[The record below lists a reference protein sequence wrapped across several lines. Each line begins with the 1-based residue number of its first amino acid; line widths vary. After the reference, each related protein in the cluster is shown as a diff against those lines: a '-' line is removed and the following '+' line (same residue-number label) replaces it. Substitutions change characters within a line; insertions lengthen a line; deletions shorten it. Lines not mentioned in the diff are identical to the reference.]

1 MGKISPVAAKYIVRA
16 ELEAN
21 GVVEKPDAVGAIFG
35 QTEGLLGAELEL
47 RELQKSGRI
56 GRIEVN
62 VDSKAGRTLGHIEV
76 PSSMD
81 KAETAIIAAALE
93 TIDRIGPCTA
103 KIKVIAIDDVR
114 ISKRKFI
121 IDRAKDLLMHL
132 MREMLPDTQEITDAV
147 RDSVRTAEVVE
158 WGPDKLAAGP
168 DIMSEDEIIVVEGRA
183 DVLNLLKHGIKNVI
197 AVEGTH
203 IPKSLADMS
212 KQKTV
217 TLFVDGDRGGDL
229 IFKEMK
235 QVSEVDFIAR
245 APNGLE
251 VEELTK
257 KELHKCL
264 RAKIATEQ
272 VSGSI
277 EEVPT
282 ANLDDDDDEDD
293 DEEERGTAIRKEP
306 QMPLV
311 SPMRQPTTTMGSN
324 QPLSPQQTR
333 AVQGA
338 VKEYLKLP
346 SSSTMPQRPPTM
358 MPTREQPISQAM
370 MPATRAPTEVI
381 HLDDRRKETFRK
393 LIEEIIG
400 TRGAYLLDDKLD
412 ILGKVPLTE
421 LPRSLEGMGNVQA
434 IVIDGVITT
443 RLLDMTYKSR
453 SIKYIV
459 GMRRIG
465 IPRPPVDVLLLTPQE
480 LGV

>member
-16 ELEAN
+16 DLEAN

-62 VDSKAGRTLGHIEV
+62 VDSKAGKTLGRIEI

-103 KIKVIAIDDVR
+103 KIKVMAIDDVR

-121 IDRAKDLLMHL
+121 VDRAKDLLMHL
-132 MREMLPDTQEITDAV
+132 MRDMLPDTQEITDAV
-147 RDSVRTAEVVE
+147 RDSVRTAEVME

-168 DIMSEDEIIVVEGRA
+168 EIATEDEIIVVEGRA

-203 IPKSLADMS
+203 IPKSLADLTR
-212 KQKTV
+212 QKTV

-245 APNGLE
+245 APSGLE

-257 KELHKCL
+257 KEIHKCL

-282 ANLDDDDDEDD
+282 ASAEEG
-293 DEEERGTAIRKEP
+293 DEEDEEREERRGPPGSQMRSPAMPPRPPQASYGPPMSQQPMDASMAGRKTMIAGQGAPQIR
-306 QMPLV
+306 
-311 SPMRQPTTTMGSN
+311 
-324 QPLSPQQTR
+324 PLSAEEAR
-333 AVQGA
+333 MEERSVA
-338 VKEYLKLP
+338 
-346 SSSTMPQRPPTM
+346 
-358 MPTREQPISQAM
+358 
-370 MPATRAPTEVI
+370 
-381 HLDDRRKETFRK
+381 LDEKRKDAFRK

-400 TRGAYLLDDKLD
+400 TRGAYLLDEKLD

-421 LPRSLEGMGNVQA
+421 LPRSLEGIGNVQS
-434 IVIDGVITT
+434 IVMDGVITS
-443 RLLDMTYKSR
+443 RLLDMTSKNR

-480 LGV
+480 LGI

>member
-16 ELEAN
+16 DLEAN

-62 VDSKAGRTLGHIEV
+62 VDSKAGKTLGRIEI

-103 KIKVIAIDDVR
+103 KIKVMAIDDVR

-121 IDRAKDLLMHL
+121 VDRAKDLLMHL
-132 MREMLPDTQEITDAV
+132 MRDMLPDTQEITDAV
-147 RDSVRTAEVVE
+147 RDSVRTAEVME

-168 DIMSEDEIIVVEGRA
+168 DIANEDEIIVVEGRA

-203 IPKSLADMS
+203 IPKSLADLTR
-212 KQKTV
+212 QKTV

-245 APNGLE
+245 APSGLE

-257 KELHKCL
+257 KEIHKCL

-272 VSGSI
+272 VTSI

-282 ANLDDDDDEDD
+282 ARAEEGDDED
-293 DEEERGTAIRKEP
+293 EEREERRGPPGP
-306 QMPLV
+306 QMRSPAIIPPRPPQAPYG
-311 SPMRQPTTTMGSN
+311 SPMSQQPMDASMAGRKTIVG
-324 QPLSPQQTR
+324 
-333 AVQGA
+333 QGA
-338 VKEYLKLP
+338 
-346 SSSTMPQRPPTM
+346 PQVRPLGAEEARM
-358 MPTREQPISQAM
+358 EERSVA
-370 MPATRAPTEVI
+370 
-381 HLDDRRKETFRK
+381 LDEKRKDAFRK

-400 TRGAYLLDDKLD
+400 TRGAYLLDEKLD

-421 LPRSLEGMGNVQA
+421 LPRSLEGMGNVQS
-434 IVIDGVITT
+434 IVMDGVITS
-443 RLLDMTYKSR
+443 RLLDMTSKNR

-480 LGV
+480 LGI

>member
-16 ELEAN
+16 DLEAN

-62 VDSKAGRTLGHIEV
+62 VDSKAGKTLGRIEI

-103 KIKVIAIDDVR
+103 KIMVIAIDDVR

-132 MREMLPDTQEITDAV
+132 MRDMLPDTQEITDAV
-147 RDSVRTAEVVE
+147 RDSVRTAEVME

-168 DIMSEDEIIVVEGRA
+168 DIATEDEIIVVEGRA

-203 IPKSLADMS
+203 IPKSLSDLS
-212 KQKTV
+212 RQKTV

-245 APNGLE
+245 APSGLE

-257 KELHKCL
+257 KEIHKCL

-272 VSGSI
+272 VLGSI

-282 ANLDDDDDEDD
+282 ASAEEG
-293 DEEERGTAIRKEP
+293 DEEENEVGARGGGP
-306 QMPLV
+306 QMCPPASIQPRLQQQQQQPA
-311 SPMRQPTTTMGSN
+311 SPMSQ
-324 QPLSPQQTR
+324 
-333 AVQGA
+333 
-338 VKEYLKLP
+338 
-346 SSSTMPQRPPTM
+346 PQRPHM
-358 MPTREQPISQAM
+358 MGEAQQPM
-370 MPATRAPTEVI
+370 APLRSPEAL
-381 HLDDRRKETFRK
+381 HLDERRKDAFRK

-400 TRGAYLLDDKLD
+400 TRGAYLLDEKLD

-421 LPRSLEGMGNVQA
+421 LPRSLEGIGNVQS
-434 IVIDGVITT
+434 IVMDGVITS
-443 RLLDMTYKSR
+443 RLLDMTSKNR

>member
-16 ELEAN
+16 DIEAN

-62 VDSKAGRTLGHIEV
+62 VDSKAGKTLGRIEI

-121 IDRAKDLLMHL
+121 VERAKDLLMHL
-132 MREMLPDTQEITDAV
+132 MRDMLPDTQEITDAV
-147 RDSVRTAEVVE
+147 RDSVRTAEVME

-168 DIMSEDEIIVVEGRA
+168 DIANEDEIIVVEGRA

-203 IPKSLADMS
+203 IPKSLADLTR
-212 KQKTV
+212 QKTV

-245 APNGLE
+245 APSGLE

-257 KELHKCL
+257 KEIHKCL

-272 VSGSI
+272 VTSI
-277 EEVPT
+277 EDVPT
-282 ANLDDDDDEDD
+282 ARAEDGDDEDEEREERRGPPPGPQMRSPAIMPPRPPQASYGPPMSQQPMD
-293 DEEERGTAIRKEP
+293 ASMAGRKSIVGQGAPQIRPLGAEEARMEERGVALDEKRKD
-306 QMPLV
+306 
-311 SPMRQPTTTMGSN
+311 
-324 QPLSPQQTR
+324 
-333 AVQGA
+333 A
-338 VKEYLKLP
+338 
-346 SSSTMPQRPPTM
+346 
-358 MPTREQPISQAM
+358 
-370 MPATRAPTEVI
+370 
-381 HLDDRRKETFRK
+381 FRK

-400 TRGAYLLDDKLD
+400 TRGAYLLDEKLD

-421 LPRSLEGMGNVQA
+421 LPRSLEGMGNVQS
-434 IVIDGVITT
+434 IVMDGVITS
-443 RLLDMTYKSR
+443 RLLDMTSKNR

>member
-168 DIMSEDEIIVVEGRA
+168 DIMGEDEIIVVEGRA

-264 RAKIATEQ
+264 RARIATEQ

-293 DEEERGTAIRKEP
+293 DENGEQRGPTTAMVRKEP
-306 QMPLV
+306 QMPSAV
-311 SPMRQPTTTMGSN
+311 APPMMMRPPMTTPSMSHQPAAS
-324 QPLSPQQTR
+324 
-333 AVQGA
+333 
-338 VKEYLKLP
+338 
-346 SSSTMPQRPPTM
+346 MPQRPPM
-358 MPTREQPISQAM
+358 QAM
-370 MPATRAPTEVI
+370 PAPRAPTEVI

>member
-158 WGPDKLAAGP
+158 WGPDKLTAGP
-168 DIMSEDEIIVVEGRA
+168 DIMNEDEIIVVEGRA

-197 AVEGTH
+197 AAEGTH

-212 KQKTV
+212 RQKTV

-257 KELHKCL
+257 KEIHKCL

-282 ANLDDDDDEDD
+282 ATTDEDDEED
-293 DEEERGTAIRKEP
+293 DEEERGVRRAP
-306 QMPLV
+306 QMPPLAP
-311 SPMRQPTTTMGSN
+311 PMRQPN
-324 QPLSPQQTR
+324 
-333 AVQGA
+333 
-338 VKEYLKLP
+338 
-346 SSSTMPQRPPTM
+346 TMPQQQPPSSMSQRPPMTQ
-358 MPTREQPISQAM
+358 REQQPSS
-370 MPATRAPTEVI
+370 PAIMSGPRAPEII

-400 TRGAYLLDDKLD
+400 TRGAYLLDEKLD

-421 LPRSLEGMGNVQA
+421 LPRSLEGLGNVQA

-443 RLLDMTYKSR
+443 RLLDMTYKNR

>member
-132 MREMLPDTQEITDAV
+132 MKEMLPDTQEITDAV

-203 IPKSLADMS
+203 IPKSLAEMS

-264 RAKIATEQ
+264 RARIATEQ

-282 ANLDDDDDEDD
+282 ANLDDDDDDD
-293 DEEERGTAIRKEP
+293 DNEGERGGTVMKKEP
-306 QMPLV
+306 QMP
-311 SPMRQPTTTMGSN
+311 SAAAPPMMRPPMTMAPHQPAAS
-324 QPLSPQQTR
+324 
-333 AVQGA
+333 
-338 VKEYLKLP
+338 
-346 SSSTMPQRPPTM
+346 MPQRPPTTTM
-358 MPTREQPISQAM
+358 MPNREQPISQAT
-370 MPATRAPTEVI
+370 MPAQRASPEVI

-421 LPRSLEGMGNVQA
+421 LPRSLEGMGNVQS